1 MCSLPPDP
9 SPRFWLAGREEPPW
23 PDHMILSSR
32 HFRKT
37 LFIPGLS
44 SALRYRVY
52 LPLSLLSP
60 SRSFFCFAF
69 PKLARAQGY
78 SSLYTSSVILFILSL
93 FSFFPLSFS
102 LRPAPFP
109 SPAAITAG
117 RRGLPGPGDAH
128 RDGQPRARARCGGA
142 GAAALSGARAAATH
156 L

>member
-60 SRSFFCFAF
+60 SLSFFCFAF
-69 PKLARAQGY
+69 PKRTRAQGR
-78 SSLYTSSVILFILSL
+78 SPLCTASITIFILSL
-93 FSFFPLSFS
+93 FSFFPRFLLLS
-102 LRPAPFP
+102 APHP
-109 SPAAITAG
+109 SRAPPQSVLGCPGQGTHTG
-117 RRGLPGPGDAH
+117 TGTPDPGLGM
-128 RDGQPRARARCGGA
+128 
-142 GAAALSGARAAATH
+142 GAAALCGARAAATH